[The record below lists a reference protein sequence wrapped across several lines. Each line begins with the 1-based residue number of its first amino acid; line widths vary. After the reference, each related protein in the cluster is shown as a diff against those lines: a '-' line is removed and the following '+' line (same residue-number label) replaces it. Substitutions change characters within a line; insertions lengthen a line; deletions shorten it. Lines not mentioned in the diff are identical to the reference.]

1 MEKIGNKISALRQ
14 TRSGG
19 MLILVTGGSTAAEVL
34 QAEVTK
40 IVETDML
47 IRTPKQQ
54 FPNKH

>member
-1 MEKIGNKISALRQ
+1 MEKIGNKISTLRQ